1 MKDKKLL
8 KGIILIVISALCTS
22 YGQLFWKIGVNENL
36 WLILLGFILYGL
48 GALTMIIAF
57 KFGELSILHPLMC
70 IGYVF
75 ALINGFLFLKE
86 RISLL
91 QFIGIIVI
99 IIGIV
104 FIARGDEGE

>member
-22 YGQLFWKIGVNENL
+22 YGQLFWKVGVNENL

-91 QFIGIIVI
+91 QFVGIIVI
-99 IIGIV
+99 MIGIV
-104 FIARGDEGE
+104 FIARGDDGE

>member
-1 MKDKKLL
+1 MKENKLW
-8 KGIILIVISALCTS
+8 KGILLIVISALCTS
-22 YGQLFWKIGVNENL
+22 FGQLFWKVGVSKSI
-36 WLILLGFILYGL
+36 WLILLGFILYGV

-70 IGYVF
+70 IGYIF

-91 QFIGIIVI
+91 QFVGIVVI

>member
-91 QFIGIIVI
+91 QFMGIIVI